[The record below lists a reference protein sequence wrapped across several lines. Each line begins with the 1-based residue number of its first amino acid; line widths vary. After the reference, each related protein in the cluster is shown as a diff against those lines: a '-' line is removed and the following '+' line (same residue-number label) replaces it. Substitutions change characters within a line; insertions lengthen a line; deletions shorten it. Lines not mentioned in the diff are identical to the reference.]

1 MQYQLISPED
11 HLDFGFGITAET
23 YYNSAEFMNKGRDEI
38 KAVQLVEM
46 PINFLYRHSI
56 ELALKSLIVIF
67 HKKLA
72 IPYENDSC
80 DSKKPKILSN
90 GKWRPLYSCHWIDE
104 LYQYWKDELLLKNI
118 DKLESLANA
127 GDWKEYED
135 ITKAIPIIAKYDKQ
149 SSFFRYP
156 VTENPNLDLEKF
168 TMKEVDVETLFKTLK
183 DRNSTEEKNVG
194 KGAKI
199 ILALKNE
206 DNEIVKAYEQQ
217 KELLTELSDSLKKVA
232 HYFYCIHIMTRMTLC
247 NGN

>member
-1 MQYQLISPED
+1 MEYWLTSLGD

-23 YYNSAEFMNKGRDEI
+23 YYNSAKYMDEGRHKI
-38 KAVQLVEM
+38 QAFQLIEM

-56 ELALKSLIVIF
+56 ELALKSLIIIF
-67 HKKLA
+67 HKKLS

-80 DSKKPKILSN
+80 ESTKPKILSQ

-104 LYQYWKDELLLKNI
+104 LYRYWKDELLLKNI
-118 DKLESLANA
+118 TRLESLANK

-168 TMKEVDVETLFKTLK
+168 TMKEVDIETLRKIFEQQESMK
-183 DRNSTEEKNVG
+183 EKESGGNV
-194 KGAKI
+194 
-199 ILALKNE
+199 ILAIKN
-206 DNEIVKAYEQQ
+206 DNDEIIKAYRQQ

-232 HYFYCIHIMTRMTLC
+232 HYFYCIHIMTRIELC
-247 NGN
+247 KGK